1 MASTNALW
9 RDALPYTDLSGSKNP
24 VRSERVWGRA
34 LVACLPIL
42 WCRIGMSDP
51 EKTSSDNA
59 GRRLSGS
66 VILSIQLAALV
77 LLLFVISL
85 AIGPVGLSPGEVAAG
100 LFGTG
105 ESAASIIVQEIRVP
119 RSLLAMLIG
128 GTLGLAGAALQGFL
142 RTPLAAP
149 SLLGAPAAA
158 ALAVVLSV
166 AIGLVGALS
175 TALPLAAIA
184 GALASVGFLL
194 IFAGA
199 RASLLVVV
207 LAGLAVSAIA
217 AAGTALVLHLAPTR
231 FDDVEMSF
239 WLLGSLENRSLE
251 HVAIAA
257 PFMIASW
264 ILLSWDRLA
273 FRAFTMGED
282 VAAGLG
288 INLSAVRLRVVAGV
302 AVGVGAAVSVAGAI
316 GFVGLVAPQLM
327 RPFVNQDPTRLLL
340 PAALAGSAM
349 LLIADILVRL
359 VPSPTEINLGIVT
372 TLIGAPFFV
381 VMIMQHRRKVL
392 GDPS

>member
-1 MASTNALW
+1 
-9 RDALPYTDLSGSKNP
+9 
-24 VRSERVWGRA
+24 
-34 LVACLPIL
+34 
-42 WCRIGMSDP
+42 MSDP
-51 EKTSSDNA
+51 RKISSADA
-59 GRRLSGS
+59 DRRPPGLL
-66 VILSIQLAALV
+66 VLSIQLASLV

-100 LFGTG
+100 LFGAG

-119 RSLLAMLIG
+119 RSLLAMLVG

-158 ALAVVLSV
+158 ALAAVLSV

-184 GALASVGFLL
+184 GAVLSVGFLL

-199 RASLLVVV
+199 RAGLLVVI
-207 LAGLAVSAIA
+207 LAGLAISAIA

-264 ILLSWDRLA
+264 VLLGWDRLA
-273 FRAFTMGED
+273 FRALTMGED
-282 VAAGLG
+282 VAEGLG
-288 INLSAVRLRVVAGV
+288 INLRAVRLRVVAGV
-302 AVGVGAAVSVAGAI
+302 AIGVGAVVSVAGAI

-327 RPFVNQDPTRLLL
+327 RPFVNHDPARLLV
-340 PAALAGSAM
+340 PAALAGAAM
-349 LLIADILVRL
+349 LLVADILVRL
-359 VPSPTEINLGIVT
+359 IPSPTEINLGIVT

-381 VMIMQHRRKVL
+381 AMIMQHRRKIL
-392 GDPS
+392 GEPN